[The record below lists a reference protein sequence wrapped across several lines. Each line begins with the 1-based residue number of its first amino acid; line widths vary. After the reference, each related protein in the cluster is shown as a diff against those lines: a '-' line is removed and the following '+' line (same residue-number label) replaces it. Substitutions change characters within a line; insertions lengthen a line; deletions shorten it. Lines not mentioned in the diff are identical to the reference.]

1 MATTEMI
8 RSPEE
13 GAPHDNAALGSLAGG
28 SSIEDAQSQHALG
41 RSNIDFKN
49 DGRLGLDY
57 AAGEQFE

>member
-28 SSIEDAQSQHALG
+28 SSMEDAQSQHALG
-41 RSNIDFKN
+41 RSPVDGN
-49 DGRLGLDY
+49 DGRLGVDY